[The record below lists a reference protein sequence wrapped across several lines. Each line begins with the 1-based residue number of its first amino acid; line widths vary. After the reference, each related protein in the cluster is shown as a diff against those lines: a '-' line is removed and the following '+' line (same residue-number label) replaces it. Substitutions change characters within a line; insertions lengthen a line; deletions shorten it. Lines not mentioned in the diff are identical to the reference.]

1 MNLLASTQTMG
12 VLDDVDAIG
21 SWQLTT
27 RVMSYV
33 MFNSWL
39 KEIVHLPMVFQK
51 KLNQQQTMDAYSRTY
66 GTLVNTFVNWF
77 FL

>member
-27 RVMSYV
+27 RVM
-33 MFNSWL
+33 
-39 KEIVHLPMVFQK
+39 
-51 KLNQQQTMDAYSRTY
+51 
-66 GTLVNTFVNWF
+66 
-77 FL
+77 